1 MHELPLGDSGAT
13 VSALCLGSMFFGTT
27 VDEETSFA
35 VLDRYYD
42 AGGRFF
48 DTANNY
54 AVWIDQG
61 EGGESEA
68 LLGRWM
74 RERGNRDDIFLATK
88 VGGWHDEGLGAEA
101 IARGIEGSLERLGTD
116 RVDLYYAHIED
127 RSVPQEETVG
137 AFGELVTAG
146 KALHIGCSNAPAW
159 RIERARGI
167 ARAGGGAPYCCVQ
180 QRHSYLRVVPG
191 TDLGA
196 QQVAGRELLD
206 YCAAEPGVAL
216 LAYSPLL
223 GGSYARPERL
233 PAAYR
238 GPDTDAR
245 RAALQA
251 IARETG
257 ASAGQVVLAWLL
269 ATGALPL
276 IAASTP
282 EQLDENLAALDV
294 ALTDEQLARLD
305 AAGRVGP

>member
-1 MHELPLGDSGAT
+1 MKELPLGDSGAT
-13 VSALCLGSMFFGTT
+13 VSALCLGTMFFGTT

-54 AVWIDQG
+54 AVWVDQG

-88 VGGWHDEGLGAEA
+88 VGGWHDEGLGADA

-116 RVDLYYAHIED
+116 RVDLYYAHVED

-180 QRHSYLRVVPG
+180 QRHSYLLPKPG
-191 TDLGA
+191 TDLGR
-196 QQVAGRELLD
+196 QLPSSPELLD
-206 YCAAEPGVAL
+206 YCADQDVAL
-216 LAYSPLL
+216 LAYSVLL
-223 GGSYARPERL
+223 GGAYTRDDRPLPDGYASPE
-233 PAAYR
+233 A
-238 GPDTDAR
+238 DAR
-245 RAALQA
+245 LAVLREVAE
-251 IARETG
+251 ETG
-257 ASAGQVVLAWLL
+257 ATPNQVVLAWLL
-269 ATGALPL
+269 RGTPPVIPL
-276 IAASTP
+276 IGASSV

-294 ALTDEQLARLD
+294 ELSAEQSERLT
-305 AAGRVGP
+305 

>member
-1 MHELPLGDSGAT
+1 MKELPLGDSGAT
-13 VSALCLGSMFFGTT
+13 VSALCLGTMFFGTT

-35 VLDRYYD
+35 VLDRYFD

-54 AVWIDQG
+54 AVWVDEG

-88 VGGWHDEGLGAEA
+88 VGGWHDEGLGAAA

-116 RVDLYYAHIED
+116 RVDLYYAHVED

-146 KALHIGCSNAPAW
+146 KALHVGCSNAPAW

-180 QRHSYLRVVPG
+180 QRHSYLLPKPG
-191 TDLGA
+191 TDLGR
-196 QQVAGRELLD
+196 QLPSSPELLD
-206 YCAAEPGVAL
+206 YCADQGVGL
-216 LAYSPLL
+216 LAYSVLL
-223 GGSYARPERL
+223 GGAYTRDDRPLPDGYA
-233 PAAYR
+233 
-238 GPDTDAR
+238 GPDADAR
-245 RAALQA
+245 LAVLRDVAG
-251 IARETG
+251 ETG
-257 ASAGQVVLAWLL
+257 ATPNQVVLAWLL
-269 ATGALPL
+269 RGTPPVIPL
-276 IAASTP
+276 IGASS
-282 EQLDENLAALDV
+282 EAQLDENLGALEV
-294 ALTDEQLARLD
+294 ELSAEHLERLD
-305 AAGRVGP
+305 A

>member
-1 MHELPLGDSGAT
+1 MKELPLGDSGAS
-13 VSALCLGSMFFGTT
+13 VSALCLGTMFFGTT
-27 VDEETSFA
+27 VGETTAFA

-180 QRHSYLRVVPG
+180 QRHSYLLPKPG
-191 TDLGA
+191 TDLGR
-196 QQVAGRELLD
+196 QLPSSPELLD
-206 YCAAEPGVAL
+206 YCADQSVGL
-216 LAYSPLL
+216 LAYSVLL
-223 GGSYARPERL
+223 GGAYTRDDRPLPDGYASPE
-233 PAAYR
+233 A
-238 GPDTDAR
+238 DAR
-245 RAALQA
+245 LAVLREVAG
-251 IARETG
+251 ETG
-257 ASAGQVVLAWLL
+257 ATPNQVVLAWLL
-269 ATGALPL
+269 RGTPPVIPL
-276 IAASTP
+276 IGASS
-282 EQLDENLAALDV
+282 E
-294 ALTDEQLARLD
+294 EQLAENLGALEVGLSAEQLERLN
-305 AAGRVGP
+305 

>member
-13 VSALCLGSMFFGTT
+13 VSALCLGTMFFGTT
-27 VDEETSFA
+27 VDEKTAYA

-54 AVWIDQG
+54 AVWIDEG

-88 VGGWHDEGLGAEA
+88 VGGWHDEGLGAAA

-116 RVDLYYAHIED
+116 RVDLYYAHVED

-146 KALHIGCSNAPAW
+146 KALHVGCSNAPAW

-180 QRHSYLRVVPG
+180 QRHSYLLPRPG
-191 TDLGA
+191 TDLGRQRA
-196 QQVAGRELLD
+196 SSPELLD
-206 YCAAEPGVAL
+206 YCADQGVGL
-216 LAYSPLL
+216 LAYSVLL
-223 GGSYARPERL
+223 GGAYTRDDRPLPDGYAG
-233 PAAYR
+233 ADA
-238 GPDTDAR
+238 DAR
-245 RAALQA
+245 LAVLREVAE
-251 IARETG
+251 ETG
-257 ASAGQVVLAWLL
+257 ATPNQVVLAWLL
-269 ATGALPL
+269 RRTPPVIPLIGASSGAQLAENLGALEVEL
-276 IAASTP
+276 SA
-282 EQLDENLAALDV
+282 EQLE
-294 ALTDEQLARLD
+294 RLS
-305 AAGRVGP
+305 A

>member
-1 MHELPLGDSGAT
+1 MNELPLGDSGAT
-13 VSALCLGSMFFGTT
+13 VSALCLGTMFFGTT
-27 VDEETSFA
+27 VDEDTAFA

-54 AVWIDQG
+54 AVWIEGG

-116 RVDLYYAHIED
+116 RVDLYYAHVED

-146 KALHIGCSNAPAW
+146 KALHVGCSNAPAW

-180 QRHSYLRVVPG
+180 QRHSYLLPKPG
-191 TDLGA
+191 TDLGR
-196 QQVAGRELLD
+196 QLPSSPELLD
-206 YCAAEPGVAL
+206 YCADQGVGL
-216 LAYSPLL
+216 LAYSVLL
-223 GGSYARPERL
+223 GGAYTRDDRPLPDGYAGPE
-233 PAAYR
+233 P
-238 GPDTDAR
+238 DAR
-245 RAALQA
+245 LAVLHEVAG
-251 IARETG
+251 ETG
-257 ASAGQVVLAWLL
+257 ATPNQVVLAWLL
-269 ATGALPL
+269 RGTPPVIPL
-276 IAASTP
+276 IGASS
-282 EQLDENLAALDV
+282 E
-294 ALTDEQLARLD
+294 EQLAENLGALEVELSAEQIARLN
-305 AAGRVGP
+305 

>member
-1 MHELPLGDSGAT
+1 MNELPLGDSGAT
-13 VSALCLGSMFFGTT
+13 VSALCLGTMFFGTT
-27 VDEETSFA
+27 VDETTAFA

-116 RVDLYYAHIED
+116 RVDLYYAHVED

-180 QRHSYLRVVPG
+180 QRHSYLLPKPG
-191 TDLGA
+191 TDLGR
-196 QQVAGRELLD
+196 QLPSSPELLD
-206 YCAAEPGVAL
+206 YCADQDVGL
-216 LAYSPLL
+216 LAYSVLL
-223 GGSYARPERL
+223 GGAYTRDDRPLPDGYAGPE
-233 PAAYR
+233 A
-238 GPDTDAR
+238 DAR
-245 RAALQA
+245 LAVLREVAG
-251 IARETG
+251 ETG
-257 ASAGQVVLAWLL
+257 ATPNQVVLAWLL
-269 ATGALPL
+269 RGTPPVIPL
-276 IAASTP
+276 IGASS
-282 EQLDENLAALDV
+282 E
-294 ALTDEQLARLD
+294 EQLAENLGALEVGLSAEQLERLN
-305 AAGRVGP
+305 

>member
-1 MHELPLGDSGAT
+1 MNELPLGDSGAT
-13 VSALCLGSMFFGTT
+13 VSALCLGTMFFGTT
-27 VDEETSFA
+27 VDEKTAYA

-54 AVWIDQG
+54 AVWIDEG

-88 VGGWHDEGLGAEA
+88 VGGWHDEGLGAAA

-116 RVDLYYAHIED
+116 RVDLYYAHVED

-146 KALHIGCSNAPAW
+146 KVRHVGCSNAPAW

-180 QRHSYLRVVPG
+180 QRHSYLLPRPG
-191 TDLGA
+191 TDLGRQLA
-196 QQVAGRELLD
+196 SSPELLD
-206 YCAAEPGVAL
+206 YCADQGVGL
-216 LAYSPLL
+216 LAYSVLL
-223 GGSYARPERL
+223 GGAYTRDDRPLPDGYAG
-233 PAAYR
+233 ADA
-238 GPDTDAR
+238 DAR
-245 RAALQA
+245 LAVL
-251 IARETG
+251 REVAEQTG
-257 ASAGQVVLAWLL
+257 ATPNQVVLAWLL
-269 ATGALPL
+269 RGSPPVIPL
-276 IAASTP
+276 IGASS
-282 EQLDENLAALDV
+282 E
-294 ALTDEQLARLD
+294 EQLAGSLD
-305 AAGRVGP
+305 ALEVELSAEQLERLNA

>member
-1 MHELPLGDSGAT
+1 MNELPLGDSGAT
-13 VSALCLGSMFFGTT
+13 VSALCLGTMFFGTT
-27 VDEETSFA
+27 VDEETAYA

-54 AVWIDQG
+54 AVWIDEG

-88 VGGWHDEGLGAEA
+88 VGGWHDEGLGAAA

-116 RVDLYYAHIED
+116 RVDLYYAHVED

-146 KALHIGCSNAPAW
+146 KALHVGCSNAPAW

-180 QRHSYLRVVPG
+180 QRHSYLLPRPG
-191 TDLGA
+191 TDLGRQLA
-196 QQVAGRELLD
+196 SSPELLD
-206 YCAAEPGVAL
+206 YCADQGVGL
-216 LAYSPLL
+216 LAYSVLL
-223 GGSYARPERL
+223 GGAYTRGDRPLPEGYAG
-233 PAAYR
+233 ADA
-238 GPDTDAR
+238 DAR
-245 RAALQA
+245 LAVLREVAE
-251 IARETG
+251 ETG
-257 ASAGQVVLAWLL
+257 ATPNQVVLAWLL
-269 ATGALPL
+269 RGTPPVIPL
-276 IAASTP
+276 IGASS
-282 EQLDENLAALDV
+282 E
-294 ALTDEQLARLD
+294 EQLAENLGALEVELSAEQLERLN
-305 AAGRVGP
+305 A

>member
-1 MHELPLGDSGAT
+1 MRELPLGDAGLN
-13 VSALCLGSMFFGTT
+13 VSALCLGTMFFGTR
-27 VDEETSFA
+27 VPKPHAEA
-35 VLDRYYD
+35 LLDRYVE
-42 AGGRFF
+42 AGGRFL

-54 AVWIDQG
+54 AFWVEG
-61 EGGESEA
+61 GRGGESEE
-68 LLGRWM
+68 LLGCWM
-74 RERGNRDDIFLATK
+74 RSRGNRDALILATK
-88 VGGWHDEGLGAEA
+88 VGGAPGEGLSARA
-101 IARGIEGSLERLGTD
+101 IERAVEGSLRRLGTD
-116 RVDLYYAHIED
+116 RIDLYYAHIED
-127 RSVPQEETVG
+127 RSVPLDETLEAFDRLVRAGKVRHVG
-137 AFGELVTAG
+137 A
-146 KALHIGCSNAPAW
+146 SNHPAW
-159 RIERARGI
+159 RIERARQLS
-167 ARAGGGAPYCCVQ
+167 AGRGWAAYCCVQ

-245 RAALQA
+245 RAALRA

-276 IAASTP
+276 IAASTR

-294 ALTDEQLARLD
+294 ALMDEQLAKLD